1 MTTAVMDEIH
11 VNPSGKALG
20 ADIDNIDLS
29 SNSISDDTIKKIML
43 AWHEHLVLRFRAQS
57 LTDGQYVK
65 FGRLFGELD
74 LPFTSARG
82 NPRRPEYPEMAVMS
96 NIIENGKPIGGLG
109 NFEAAWHT
117 DMSYM
122 DVPPS
127 ASILYAIEIP
137 PVGGNTWFA
146 NMYKAYEALPK
157 HLKQEIEGL
166 TCKHDYSYNSTGELR
181 KGFSEVTD
189 PRTSPGAVHPIV
201 RTHPETGRKC
211 LFLGRRL
218 NGYIP
223 GLKLEKSEALLDEL
237 WAHCTKPEFTWTQNW
252 KVGDVI
258 VWDNRCTIH
267 YRESF
272 DNNSRRLL
280 NRLQVKGTK
289 PY

>member
-1 MTTAVMDEIH
+1 MDEIH
-11 VNPSGKALG
+11 VIPSGKALG
-20 ADIDNIDLS
+20 ADIENVDLS
-29 SNSISDDTIKKIML
+29 NLESDQAIKKIMSS
-43 AWHEHLVLRFRAQS
+43 WHEHLVLRFRAQN
-57 LTDGQYVK
+57 LTDGEYVK

-96 NIIENGKPIGGLG
+96 NIVENGKPIGGLG

-146 NMYKAYEALPK
+146 NMYAAYEALPNG
-157 HLKQEIEGL
+157 LKQKIEGL

-201 RTHPETGRKC
+201 CTHPETKKKC

-223 GLKLEKSEALLDEL
+223 GMELAESEALLDDL

-272 DNNSRRLL
+272 DNNTRRLL
-280 NRLQVKGTK
+280 NRLQVKGAK

>member
-1 MTTAVMDEIH
+1 MTTAVMDDIQ
-11 VNPSGKALG
+11 VIPSGKALG
-20 ADIDNIDLS
+20 ADIENIDLS
-29 SNSISDDTIKKIML
+29 KIVGDDAIKKIISG
-43 AWHEHLVLRFRAQS
+43 WHEHLVLRFRAQN
-57 LTDGQYVK
+57 LTDGEYVK

-96 NIIENGKPIGGLG
+96 NIVENGKPIGGLG

-146 NMYKAYEALPK
+146 NMYAAYEALPNG
-157 HLKQEIEGL
+157 LKQKIEGL

-181 KGFSEVTD
+181 KGFSDVTD

-201 RTHPETGRKC
+201 CTHSETGKKS

-223 GLKLEKSEALLDEL
+223 GMDLAESEALLDDL
-237 WAHCTKPEFTWTQNW
+237 WAHCTKPEFTWTQHW